1 MTNSVE
7 EYLDALKKELEGSD
21 SATIQDALVDAEEH
35 LTTALESA
43 RESQPDLDEADALG
57 QIIEQYGTPEETAA
71 AYMEVERRTF
81 PGLVSVSSLQGATAK
96 KPGSPLGRFFG
107 IYADPRAWG
116 SLFYMLIAFVTGVV
130 YFSWA
135 VTGLSVS
142 ISFAIFIFGL
152 PVALLFLLS
161 VRGVAWIE
169 GRLVEALL
177 GVRMPRR
184 SLFPPQNVKL
194 LERIKMLLKDKHT
207 WLSLLYMLLQFVFG
221 TVYFV
226 VLVYIFALLCF
237 QGCYPDLAEKS
248 SICPLVYRLMVLH
261 IIILPNWGYPS
272 GCLGRYLAVDSDHA
286 PGPLG
291 WRLTRTL
298 CQGAF
303 SH

>member
-7 EYLDALKKELEGSD
+7 EYLDALKKELKGSD

-43 RESQPDLDEADALG
+43 RESNPNSDDLDALE

-71 AYMEVERRTF
+71 AYLEVERRTS
-81 PGLVSVSSLQGATAK
+81 PGLTPATVK
-96 KPGSPLGRFFG
+96 KQSSPLGRFFG

-116 SLFYMLIAFVTGVV
+116 SLFYMLIAFVTGVA

-161 VRGVAWIE
+161 VRGVAWLE

-184 SLFPPQNVKL
+184 QLFAPQKEKL
-194 LERIKMLLKDKHT
+194 IERIKALVMDKHT
-207 WLSLLYMLLQFVFG
+207 WLSMLYMVLQFVLG

-226 VLVYIFALLCF
+226 VLVTVFSL
-237 QGCYPDLAEKS
+237 
-248 SICPLVYRLMVLH
+248 SISFVAIP
-261 IIILPNWGYPS
+261 ILQEVFHLPVVQNYDVHYFLPQWGYPLVVLAGILLWTLTMHLVKWVGS
-272 GCLGRYLAVDSDHA
+272 LHGRYAKALLV
-286 PGPLG
+286 
-291 WRLTRTL
+291 TE
-298 CQGAF
+298 
-303 SH
+303 